1 MFYQMESMKVN
12 HWTFFT
18 SRSKWNSFIIQ
29 EAEYNGPVYS
39 AHIHKADE
47 MYLVRKKNP
56 KIKTLSNNV
65 HVCNCTYTSINFYYF
80 LISLNIQFEVRQ

>member
-29 EAEYNGPVYS
+29 ETEYNGPVYS

-47 MYLVRKKNP
+47 MWVYLVRKKIP
-56 KIKTLSNNV
+56 KIKTLTNNV
-65 HVCNCTYTSINFYYF
+65 HVCNCTYTSINCYYF
-80 LISLNIQFEVRQ
+80 LIS